1 MIALEWSVT
10 VVSIS
15 PELFEDIHGDDAVL
29 KYLDMMHERFIQGE
43 RDGIL
48 GALVVCAEY
57 QAVIPDWVTDE
68 LLSLDSKINSGKVT
82 DYNEFFGFNKVKV
95 PTQRHEYLIGKHE
108 KKVYGALFE
117 ARLNN
122 KGFGVDLFDEIAAET
137 GVSRRIVEAIYKKN
151 KASLQG
157 LPRSKPENT
166 IYGFIHTN
174 IPLNDGRRYGRGVLK
189 DKD

>member
-15 PELFEDIHGDDAVL
+15 PELFEAIHGDDAVL

-95 PTQRHEYLIGKHE
+95 PTQRHEYLIRKHE
-108 KKVYGALFE
+108 KEVYGALLK
-117 ARLNN
+117 ARLDGKAIDGN
-122 KGFGVDLFDEIAAET
+122 LYEAIAEET
-137 GVSRRIVEAIYKKN
+137 GVSRRLVEAIYKKY
-151 KASLQG
+151 KASLKG
-157 LPRSKPENT
+157 LPRSNPEN
-166 IYGFIHTN
+166 INHGFIHMN
-174 IPLNDGRRYGRGVLK
+174 IPFNDGRRYGRGVLK